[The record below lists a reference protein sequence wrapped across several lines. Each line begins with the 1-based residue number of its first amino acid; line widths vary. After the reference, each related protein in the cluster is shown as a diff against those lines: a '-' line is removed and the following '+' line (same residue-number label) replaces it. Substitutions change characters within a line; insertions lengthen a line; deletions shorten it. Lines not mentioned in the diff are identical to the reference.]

1 MKAGVFASP
10 NLNLIYVRKD
20 QTVACT
26 TLYPST
32 WPGMK
37 VRYSQKRDEAELHG
51 YVFTRVADVP
61 NGCTKPELHLQDV
74 AANLRVP
81 YVHRDENG
89 EPLKLQPFVAATIDA
104 PYMKV
109 DHHRF
114 HEGPS
119 FPSNGLV
126 HEKTITGRTVLARE
140 GQQENVTRQLKPAYT
155 AGDAYAKM
163 AAEANGTSYRSAVDT
178 QLTLCAPYGQPPRGQ
193 RLWNAMMR
201 HALFAMPGPFTA
213 VARDQVSLDEAKR
226 LVDDYRRNYPAIAAL
241 TVDLREAK
249 PVEDPFAHFIAD
261 SKEEAVAFAEKHLGP
276 RYHSGG
282 FAVGPRDGDVAAMLT
297 PGYLLPVD
305 EAEHR
310 RKGAEMGR
318 MLYDKL
324 VKQRNEDTPSS
335 LAFDLSLSDV
345 EARIVAKLVTRE
357 VQEHLERNAVSAAA
371 EVMAKTLREFGFAA
385 EEASRQAG
393 KLAAEFGDALRKIEP
408 VTVTGRP
415 LHPQMKKVGIT
426 GVMVNPDSDEMR
438 AIEALQAG
446 EFRLCH
452 AKSARKHRRQG
463 HRVWFHTF
471 FNRYAW
477 SKESAA

>member
-10 NLNLIYVRKD
+10 NHNLIYVRKD
-20 QTVACT
+20 QTIACT
-26 TLYPST
+26 TIYPSE
-32 WPGMK
+32 WPEKK
-37 VRYSQKRDEAELHG
+37 VRYSEKADEVTLFG
-51 YVFTRVADVP
+51 YTFKRVADVP
-61 NGCTKPELHLQDV
+61 NGCTKPVNHLRQV
-74 AANLRVP
+74 AVNLGVCYPQRLDDGTINP
-81 YVHRDENG
+81 
-89 EPLKLQPFVAATIDA
+89 LQPFVTAEIGARYMHTSREDFWRGVNVDGPDFADGSDA
-104 PYMKV
+104 
-109 DHHRF
+109 
-114 HEGPS
+114 EG
-119 FPSNGLV
+119 FPG
-126 HEKTITGRTVLARE
+126 GDARVE
-140 GQQENVTRQLKPAYT
+140 SADAKPAF
-155 AGDAYAKM
+155 DVSEAYAKM
-163 AAEANGTSYRSAVDT
+163 AAETGDTSYRSAVDK
-178 QLTLCAPYGQPPRGQ
+178 QLALCAPYGQPPRGQ

-213 VARDQVSLDEAKR
+213 VARDQDSLDEAKQ

-471 FNRYAW
+471 FNCYAW